1 MDDIR
6 SSLPHKPKRFMD
18 QVRHKIRAKNLAY
31 KAEKTFCY
39 WISNFIRFHN
49 MQHLQN
55 MGVAEIK
62 A

>member
-6 SSLPHKPKRFMD
+6 SSLPHKPRRFMD